1 MLVES
6 LIRLGRPFVEGGAEP
21 LELLRQVSD
30 VTDVRARNF
39 FQRVFVVEIADHG
52 GDRKVAAHPC
62 ASWGHMQS
70 DGRSERFQPDEERA
84 IGIPFVIP
92 RGNPRAP
99 QGRYPAPIYIV
110 YDGDFRAFRGATDE
124 VKRFLKGRVPRTV
137 GVCWPDE
144 LIDEI
149 SAALASEFAR
159 YIPRDGE
166 NCLAVIVIAD
176 LSDPN
181 SPYVYDGGNGHI
193 VLCESRL
200 SPGRSICVDVVRL
213 LERVW
218 LAKAAE
224 GAEMGS
230 RAGAC
235 SVCGTDAELVS
246 IYSKAW
252 SWFSVTWTAPLPAAL
267 DSDHLVEGIALC
279 PLCYASLTI
288 GAQVFSS
295 LAQTLPNWLTK
306 EIFSPVAS
314 ARARENRK
322 ADPERIYGSLV
333 ALPVLDEFLGNQA
346 DREFFVRSVASMRM
360 ERDNAVQRHLD
371 TITGFEARLPIE
383 FADDEVYRLQLYYYS
398 GDVSRGDVHLRAVIE
413 DVVPSVASA
422 LDELLRG
429 RLPAVVAEAAGQL
442 ELTLTP
448 IESQQFR
455 SLPYLLAT
463 AYGAPYLW
471 QALADVLH
479 RRPLGL
485 ERFVANAA
493 ARMQSL
499 ARHLPAAY
507 RQLRMEVLFYLVFR
521 EFIRAFHAEIATSGV
536 KGRESMRSWKELQA
550 MLAGDVQQVRFED
563 VEELGF
569 ACGHLTRQFSRWYY
583 KQTGKDFLRHR
594 VMTFGSDLT
603 PEVVWQRALAKFGE
617 YRVKLWREGAL
628 PQWFER
634 LSGVVL
640 MEFGHRRDEIRRE
653 RDAFMAA
660 FWAGY
665 SLQSSDDK
673 AEDAV
678 NETELNVGG
687 AADVLV

>member
-39 FQRVFVVEIADHG
+39 FQRVFVVEIANWDG
-52 GDRKVAAHPC
+52 GIKKIVAHPW
-62 ASWGHMQS
+62 ASWGHIET
-70 DGRSERFQPDEERA
+70 DGEHFRPDEERVV
-84 IGIPFVIP
+84 GIPFVLT
-92 RGNPRAP
+92 RGNPTYS
-99 QGRYPAPIYIV
+99 QGHYPAPIYIV
-110 YDGDFRAFRGATDE
+110 FNKDFRAFRGE
-124 VKRFLKGRVPRTV
+124 PGKIRGFLKNRVSKTV
-137 GVCWPDE
+137 GVKWSNE
-144 LIDEI
+144 VIEHV
-149 SAALASEFAR
+149 STALAEQFER
-159 YIPRDGE
+159 YSPHKGE
-166 NCLAVIVIAD
+166 KCLAVIVITD
-176 LSDPN
+176 LSDPA
-181 SPYVYDGGNGHI
+181 SPYVYDGGHRCI
-193 VLCESRL
+193 RLCESRVW
-200 SPGRSICVDVVRL
+200 PGRNICVDVDRL
-213 LERVW
+213 LQRIWE
-218 LAKAAE
+218 AKAAE
-224 GAEMGS
+224 GGKFGS
-230 RAGAC
+230 RTGAC
-235 SVCGTDAELVS
+235 SACGRQSKLVS

-252 SWFSVTWTAPLPAAL
+252 PWFSITWTAPFPFSAKPRQ
-267 DSDHLVEGIALC
+267 LVEGVALC
-279 PLCYASLTI
+279 SLCYASLTI

-333 ALPVLDEFLGNQA
+333 ALPVLDEFLGEEA
-346 DREFFVRSVASMRM
+346 DREFFVRSVSSMRM

-383 FADDEVYRLQLYYYS
+383 FADDQVYRLQLYYYS
-398 GDVSRGDVHLRAVIE
+398 GHVSRGDVHLRAVIE

-429 RLPAVVAEAAGQL
+429 RLPSVVAEAAEQL

-521 EFIRAFHAEIATSGV
+521 EFMRTFHAEIATSDM

-550 MLAGDVQQVRFED
+550 MLAGDVQQVRFQD

-603 PEVVWQRALAKFGE
+603 PEVVWQRALSKFSE
-617 YRVKLWREGAL
+617 YRVRLWRGGAL

-634 LSGVVL
+634 LCGVVL
-640 MEFGHRRDEIRRE
+640 MEFSHRRDEIRRE

-665 SLQSSDDK
+665 SLQSSDDT
-673 AEDAV
+673 AEDTV
-678 NETELNVGG
+678 NETELNVEG
-687 AADVLV
+687 AADVRV